1 VIYANDNRG
10 RWRSDFRQVV
20 ERSLRG
26 SGEAITRKLLPH
38 EDDYFVLKPMHS
50 AFFCTP
56 LDPLLRDL
64 EVRRLVLTGVASD
77 QCVVT
82 TAVDSKMRNY
92 DVEIPPDCI
101 DTQSDERQ
109 ARMLAHF
116 AEALGLPAT
125 PSSELEI
132 ETRGDRTR

>member
-1 VIYANDNRG
+1 VPVIYANDNRG
-10 RWRSDFRQVV
+10 RWRSDFREVV
-20 ERSLRG
+20 ERSMRG
-26 SGEAITRKLLPH
+26 PGQAITRKLLPH

-56 LDPLLRDL
+56 LDLLLRDL

-92 DVEIPPDCI
+92 DVEIPSDCI
-101 DTQSDERQ
+101 ATQSDERD

-116 AEALGLPAT
+116 AEALSLPAT
-125 PSSELEI
+125 PSAELDI
-132 ETRGDRTR
+132 ESR